1 MRLLALVPARAGSK
15 RLPGKNIR
23 LLGGKPLIV
32 WSIEVAKS
40 VAGICDVLVSTDDP
54 AIAAVCEEAGA
65 LVPWL
70 RPAEL
75 ATDTASSVDV
85 ALHALGWYE
94 AEKGAV
100 DGLLLLQPTS
110 PFRTR
115 ETILKAIALFE
126 KEHGQ
131 HPVPSV
137 SSASC
142 HPAWC
147 FRLDGQRIQ
156 PFLGWENGN
165 MRSQDLEPAYM
176 LNGALYLI
184 APNIL
189 RKNLSFLTADSR
201 PLLMDNSIE
210 CIDIDTEL
218 DWRVATEALILE
230 ESKQAEKFGVN
241 I

>member
-54 AIAAVCEEAGA
+54 AIAAVCEKAGA

-94 AEKGAV
+94 SEKGAV

-115 ETILKAIALFE
+115 ETISKAIALFE
-126 KEHGQ
+126 KEHGK
-131 HPVPSV
+131 HPVTSV
-137 SSASC
+137 SPASC

-147 FRLDGQRIQ
+147 FRLNTQCME
-156 PFLGWENGN
+156 PFLGWKNSKT
-165 MRSQDLEPAYM
+165 RSQDLEPAYM

-184 APNIL
+184 APQIL
-189 RKNLSFLTADSR
+189 RRNLSFLATDCR
-201 PLLMDNSIE
+201 PIVMGNAIE
-210 CIDIDTEL
+210 CVDIDTEL
-218 DWRVATEALILE
+218 DWRVATAALNLE
-230 ESKQAEKFGVN
+230 TVN
-241 I
+241 S